1 MWSCMRDG
9 GRSSEAGSQVL
20 ASNHCK
26 LRSSKAAVV
35 SVAAKGETRS
45 RQVWSGEASVSEPLM
60 TCRNPLDDV
69 KTGGA
74 TFFRDQFGGGPE
86 ACPSGIRHIGGAKP
100 DQALVWNVRTCS
112 SDVKGDRPSG
122 EHRKGQSTDA
132 GHRGGAARSRV
143 EGAVMASDRR
153 GCVVQLRPRAN
164 R

>member
-1 MWSCMRDG
+1 MRDG
-9 GRSSEAGSQVL
+9 GRPSEAGSQVL

-100 DQALVWNVRTCS
+100 DQALVWNVRTCG
-112 SDVKGDRPSG
+112 SDAKGDAQAANTARARVPMRGTGAERPVVG
-122 EHRKGQSTDA
+122 L
-132 GHRGGAARSRV
+132 RV
-143 EGAVMASDRR
+143 
-153 GCVVQLRPRAN
+153 L
-164 R
+164 